1 MTSKM
6 SGQSIWYIHPYAGGP
21 GVGSHFRPYELCR
34 AWNTDHGC
42 RARVIFPSFHHLLTA
57 DREHGRSF
65 RVGPVDYHA
74 VSSPRYHGNSLHR
87 VVQMALFTSRLVA
100 FGREL
105 VRAQAAVRPDVVIAS
120 SPHPFCAVASARL
133 ARAFGAR
140 FVFEIRD
147 IWPLS
152 LTELGEA
159 PPWHPFVLLA
169 GACEKLALRRSDLV
183 ASVLPRA
190 DEYVRDRGFGGKPFV
205 WVPNG
210 LKEESSESQTCQ
222 SPATR
227 GVLDVLQ
234 TWRGQKRLSLIYV
247 GSMGPPNGI
256 RRLVEALGSDRLLPL
271 KDKLGVMLVGSGSE
285 RTTLEGD
292 RLRTH
297 VPLHWSQGPIPSA
310 DVSSVLQQAD
320 FAYAGLRDLPNLYRY
335 GVSFNKLPEYMG
347 AGLPV
352 ILPCDPCGDAVSEA
366 GAGIV
371 QAAARRDDLAGMI
384 AAMASIPEQ
393 DREIMGKRGRDYVS
407 ENYSYRK
414 IAARYLEAFTEK
426 SGRN

>member
-21 GVGSHFRPYELCR
+21 RVGSHFRPYELCR

-42 RARVIFPSFHHLLTA
+42 RARVIFPSFHHLLAA
-57 DREHGRSF
+57 DCDNGPSF
-65 RVGPVDYHA
+65 PVGPVDYHA
-74 VSSPRYHGNSLHR
+74 VPSPRYYGNSLRR
-87 VVQMALFTSRLVA
+87 VVQMAAFSTRLFA
-100 FGREL
+100 FGRAL
-105 VRAQAAVRPDVVIAS
+105 VRANPSHRPDVVIAS
-120 SPHPFCAVASARL
+120 SPHPFCALASARL

-169 GACEKLALRRSDLV
+169 GAFEKSALRRADLV

-190 DEYVRDRGFGGKPFV
+190 NKYLFDRGFVGKPFV

-210 LKEESSESQTCQ
+210 LKEESSARSNASESPT
-222 SPATR
+222 TR
-227 GVLDVLQ
+227 ELLEVLHS
-234 TWRGQKRLSLIYV
+234 WRAQKRLSMIYV
-247 GSMGPPNGI
+247 GSMGPPNGV
-256 RRLVEALGSDRLLPL
+256 RRLVEALGIDRLLPL
-271 KDKLGVMLVGSGSE
+271 KDKLGVILVGSGSE
-285 RTTLEGD
+285 RTALESEQ
-292 RLRTH
+292 LQVH
-297 VPLHWSQGPIPSA
+297 VPLHWSRGSIPSA
-310 DVSSVLQQAD
+310 DVSVVLQQAD
-320 FAYAGLRDLPNLYRY
+320 FAYAGLRNLTNLYRY

-371 QAAARRDDLAGMI
+371 HAASGREALAGMI
-384 AAMASIPEQ
+384 TAMVSMPER
-393 DREIMGKRGRDYVS
+393 DRKIMGQRGREYVMH
-407 ENYSYRK
+407 NYSYRK
-414 IAARYLEAFTEK
+414 IAARYLEALTET
-426 SGRN
+426 G

>member
-1 MTSKM
+1 MKE
-6 SGQSIWYIHPYAGGP
+6 SIWYIHPYAGGP

-34 AWNTDHGC
+34 AWNANHDC

-57 DREHGRSF
+57 DHDKGSSF

-74 VSSPRYHGNSLHR
+74 VPSPRYHGNSLQR
-87 VVQMALFTSRLVA
+87 VVQMAAFSARLFA

-105 VRAQAAVRPDVVIAS
+105 VRANPSARPDAVIAS
-120 SPHPFCAVASARL
+120 SPHPFCAVTSARL

-159 PPWHPFVLLA
+159 PAWHPFVWLA
-169 GACEKLALRRSDLV
+169 GAFERSALRRADLV

-190 DEYVRDRGFGGKPFV
+190 NKYLFERGFGGKPFV
-205 WVPNG
+205 WAPNG
-210 LKEESSESQTCQ
+210 LKEDDAAGPHTSL
-222 SPATR
+222 SPAA
-227 GVLDVLQ
+227 GEVLEVLHN
-234 TWRGQKRLSLIYV
+234 WRAQKRLSMIYV

-256 RRLVEALGSDRLLPL
+256 RRLVEALGSELLLPL

-285 RTTLEGD
+285 RTTLESA
-292 RLRTH
+292 RLQTH
-297 VPLHWSQGPIPSA
+297 VPVHWSRGSIPSA
-310 DVSSVLQQAD
+310 DVPAVLQQAD
-320 FAYAGLRDLPNLYRY
+320 FAYAGLRDLPKLYRY

-366 GAGIV
+366 DAGIV
-371 QAAARRDDLAGMI
+371 RGASGRDDLAGMI
-384 AAMASIPEQ
+384 AAMASMPEH
-393 DREIMGKRGRDYVS
+393 DRKSMGQRGRDYVT

-414 IAARYLEAFTEK
+414 IAARYLKSLTE
-426 SGRN
+426 

>member
-1 MTSKM
+1 MIPKI

-34 AWNTDHGC
+34 AWNANHGC
-42 RARVIFPSFHHLLTA
+42 RARVILPSFHHLLTE
-57 DREHGRSF
+57 DRGNGSSF
-65 RVGPVDYHA
+65 CVGPVDYHA
-74 VSSPRYHGNSLHR
+74 VPSPRYHGNSLRR
-87 VVQMALFTSRLVA
+87 VVQMAAFSARLVA

-105 VRAQAAVRPDVVIAS
+105 VRSNPSARPDVVIAS
-120 SPHPFCAVASARL
+120 SPHPFCAVGSSRL
-133 ARAFGAR
+133 ARTFGAR

-169 GACEKLALRRSDLV
+169 GAFEKAALRSADLV

-190 DEYVRDRGFGGKPFV
+190 DRYLFDRGFGAKPFV
-205 WVPNG
+205 WAPNG
-210 LKEESSESQTCQ
+210 LKEANLLGSPTSQSS
-222 SPATR
+222 ATR
-227 GVLDVLQ
+227 EVLDVLH
-234 TWRGQKRLSLIYV
+234 TWRARKRLSMIYV

-285 RTTLEGD
+285 RTALESD
-292 RLRTH
+292 LLETR
-297 VPLHWSQGPIPSA
+297 VPLRWSQGSIPSA
-310 DVSSVLQQAD
+310 EVRGVLQQAD

-371 QAAARRDDLAGMI
+371 HAASDRDALAGMI
-384 AAMASIPEQ
+384 TAMVTMPER
-393 DREIMGKRGRDYVS
+393 DRKMMGKRGREYVAG
-407 ENYSYRK
+407 NYSYGK
-414 IAARYLEAFTEK
+414 IAARYLEALTEK
-426 SGRN
+426 G